1 MREGQSWGMEG
12 RGKEEQEEEEKKKE
26 EGGRGKGH
34 TGCGYEEEE
43 GDVVVQVGH
52 CGIRG
57 EWTDKVES

>member
-1 MREGQSWGMEG
+1 MEG